1 MSALVVLLAA
11 SCQDA
16 ENEFAGPQAYPK
28 EDAITV
34 PGFTASSTSA
44 IDLATDAASVDV
56 FNLSDAAL
64 PEGFALGTARIV
76 IEPTDV
82 EAEATEI
89 ATDVDGMASV
99 ADLQALVESTYGKRP
114 VNRAFKAQVYVDAIK
129 DGQAVLIDAGV
140 IDVNLTPKAPQIS
153 DAYYIIGEPGAWD
166 PSDITLKFNHSGNDV
181 YGDPVFTITIPV
193 ADNDGDGNMWFAISD
208 AIAAEAYSTSG
219 GKDWS
224 KVIGCAEGNGNNTEE
239 GKVARRAEIGNDGS
253 FMIPVDGTAKYIR
266 ITLNMM
272 DYSYKI
278 EKLNFAQF
286 IYERGDNNGWGGYAL
301 HGPNFDGVY
310 YGAMKLNT
318 MFKFCGDASDWNL
331 AGNWGYSADG
341 ILGENSNDNIPCTSG
356 FYMITADI
364 ANMTYKLTPFTKIGI
379 IGDGQPGGWNDDTF
393 MTYDETNH
401 CWVATGVALTAGG
414 SIKFRSDAAWDNV
427 NIGGASLDKLVFN
440 SNDNISVT
448 TSGTYT
454 VKLYLENESGQPY
467 ATLEQSNIKVKT
479 SAS

>member
-1 MSALVVLLAA
+1 MKSISKYLMSALVVLLAA

-278 EKLNFAQF
+278 EKLNFAEF
-286 IYERGDNNGWGGYAL
+286 IYERGDNNGLGGYAL

-379 IGDGQPGGWNDDTF
+379 IGDGQPGGWNNDTF

-467 ATLEQSNIKVKT
+467 ATLE
-479 SAS
+479 

>member
-1 MSALVVLLAA
+1 MKSISKYLMSALVVLLAA

-16 ENEFAGPQAYPK
+16 ENEFAGPQTYPQ

-76 IEPTDV
+76 VEPTDV

-114 VNRAFKAQVYVDAIK
+114 VNRTFKAQVYVDAIK

-166 PSDITLKFNHSGNDV
+166 PSDVTLKFSHSGNDV
-181 YGDPVFTITIPV
+181 YDDPVFTITIPV

-208 AIAAEAYSTSG
+208 PIAAEAYSTSG
-219 GKDWS
+219 GTDWS

-239 GKVARRAEIGNDGS
+239 GKVARRSEIGNDGS
-253 FMIPVDGTAKYIR
+253 FVIPVDGTAKFVK
-266 ITLNMM
+266 ITLDMM

-278 EKLNFAQF
+278 EKLNFQEILWVAGSGNNWAQVDMVSSPS
-286 IYERGDNNGWGGYAL
+286 YNGEYKGFMYLG
-301 HGPNFDGVY
+301 ND
-310 YGAMKLNT
+310 
-318 MFKFCGDASDWNL
+318 FKFCSQPNWDGTNYGDGFSTDPG
-331 AGNWGYSADG
+331 AGNMTLPAGYSEG
-341 ILGENSNDNIPCTSG
+341 Y
-356 FYMITADI
+356 YMVDMSLASSSLV
-364 ANMTYKLTPFTKIGI
+364 LTPIHTIGI
-379 IGDGQPGGWNDDTF
+379 IGNATANGWDASTPLTYNPVNRCWEADVVLTDGEFKFRANDGWDISWGGDLNNLSIDNAPNITVAAGAYHIALYPNCPGKA
-393 MTYDETNH
+393 YAE
-401 CWVATGVALTAGG
+401 LTA
-414 SIKFRSDAAWDNV
+414 N
-427 NIGGASLDKLVFN
+427 
-440 SNDNISVT
+440 
-448 TSGTYT
+448 
-454 VKLYLENESGQPY
+454 
-467 ATLEQSNIKVKT
+467 
-479 SAS
+479 

>member
-1 MSALVVLLAA
+1 MKSISKYLMSALVVLLAA

-219 GKDWS
+219 GTDWS

-278 EKLNFAQF
+278 EKLNFAEF

-467 ATLEQSNIKVKT
+467 ATLE
-479 SAS
+479 

>member
-1 MSALVVLLAA
+1 MIKKLLYGIVLVAGLVSCDDDYTDWSNPQSNAAKDAVEKFEMLVQPGVTSINFATEAATEVQFFTTNLEEGQTKEYNVVFSA
-11 SCQDA
+11 DD
-16 ENEFAGPQAYPK
+16 K
-28 EDAITV
+28 
-34 PGFTASSTSA
+34 
-44 IDLATDAASVDV
+44 
-56 FNLSDAAL
+56 
-64 PEGFALGTARIV
+64 
-76 IEPTDV
+76 
-82 EAEATEI
+82 EATAEL
-89 ATDVDGMASV
+89 TVQPNGMVSV
-99 ADLQALVESTYGKRP
+99 ADLEKAVTSVYGRAP
-114 VNRAFKAQVYVDAIK
+114 QERTLNVNVSAEVAITTGDGVVVAKKSGAPFVFK
-129 DGQAVLIDAGV
+129 G
-140 IDVNLTPKAPQIS
+140 TPNAPQIS

-239 GKVARRAEIGNDGS
+239 GKVARRAEIGNEGS

-278 EKLNFAQF
+278 EKLNFAEF

-467 ATLEQSNIKVKT
+467 ATLE
-479 SAS
+479 

>member
-1 MSALVVLLAA
+1 MKSISKYLMSALVVLLAA

-76 IEPTDV
+76 AEPTDV

-278 EKLNFAQF
+278 EKLNFAEF

-301 HGPNFDGVY
+301 HCPNFDGVY

-467 ATLEQSNIKVKT
+467 ATLE
-479 SAS
+479 

>member
-1 MSALVVLLAA
+1 MKSISKYLMSALVVLLAA

-278 EKLNFAQF
+278 EKLNFAEF

-379 IGDGQPGGWNDDTF
+379 IGDGQPGGWNNDTF

-467 ATLEQSNIKVKT
+467 ATLE
-479 SAS
+479 

>member
-1 MSALVVLLAA
+1 MKSISKYLMSALVVLLAA

-166 PSDITLKFNHSGNDV
+166 PSDVTLKFNHSGNDV

-278 EKLNFAQF
+278 EKLNFAEF

-467 ATLEQSNIKVKT
+467 ATLE
-479 SAS
+479 

>member
-1 MSALVVLLAA
+1 MKSISKYLMSALVVLLAA

-166 PSDITLKFNHSGNDV
+166 PSDVTLKFNHSGNDV

-278 EKLNFAQF
+278 EKLNFAEF

-379 IGDGQPGGWNDDTF
+379 IGDGQPGGWNNDTF

-440 SNDNISVT
+440 SIDNISVT

-467 ATLEQSNIKVKT
+467 ATLE
-479 SAS
+479 

>member
-1 MSALVVLLAA
+1 MKSISKYLMSALVVLLAA

-278 EKLNFAQF
+278 EKLNFAEF

-440 SNDNISVT
+440 RNDNISVT

-467 ATLEQSNIKVKT
+467 ATLE
-479 SAS
+479 

>member
-1 MSALVVLLAA
+1 MRNISKFALFALTCLAFTGCKETEDHWA
-11 SCQDA
+11 
-16 ENEFAGPQAYPK
+16 NPQTYPQ
-28 EDAITV
+28 EDAITI
-34 PGFTASSTSA
+34 PGYQASSTSA

-82 EAEATEI
+82 EAEAAEI

-99 ADLQALVESTYGKRP
+99 ADLQALVENTYGKRP

-219 GKDWS
+219 GTDWS

-278 EKLNFAQF
+278 EKLNFAEF

-467 ATLEQSNIKVKT
+467 ATLE
-479 SAS
+479 

>member
-1 MSALVVLLAA
+1 MKSISKYLMSALVVLLAA

-219 GKDWS
+219 GTDWS

-278 EKLNFAQF
+278 EKLNFAEF
-286 IYERGDNNGWGGYAL
+286 IYERGDNNGWGGGYAL

-467 ATLEQSNIKVKT
+467 ATLE
-479 SAS
+479 

>member
-1 MSALVVLLAA
+1 MKSISKYLMSALVVLLAA

-166 PSDITLKFNHSGNDV
+166 PSDVTLKFNHSGNDV

-278 EKLNFAQF
+278 EKLNFAEF

-379 IGDGQPGGWNDDTF
+379 IGDGQPGGWNNDTF

-467 ATLEQSNIKVKT
+467 ATLE
-479 SAS
+479 

>member
-1 MSALVVLLAA
+1 MKSISKYLMSALVVLLAA

-166 PSDITLKFNHSGNDV
+166 PSDVTLKFNHSGNDV

-266 ITLNMM
+266 ITLNMK

-278 EKLNFAQF
+278 EKLNFAEF

-467 ATLEQSNIKVKT
+467 ATLE
-479 SAS
+479 

>member
-1 MSALVVLLAA
+1 MKSISKYLMSALVVLLAA

-76 IEPTDV
+76 AEPTDV

-278 EKLNFAQF
+278 EKLNFAEF

-467 ATLEQSNIKVKT
+467 ATLE
-479 SAS
+479 

>member
-1 MSALVVLLAA
+1 MKSISKYLMSALVVLLAA

-166 PSDITLKFNHSGNDV
+166 PSDVTLKFDHSGNDV
-181 YGDPVFTITIPV
+181 YDDPVFTITIPV
-193 ADNDGDGNMWFAISD
+193 ADNNGDGNMWFAISD

-219 GKDWS
+219 GTDWS

-253 FMIPVDGTAKYIR
+253 FMIPVDGSAKYIR

-278 EKLNFAQF
+278 EKLNFAEF

-467 ATLEQSNIKVKT
+467 ATLE
-479 SAS
+479 

>member
-1 MSALVVLLAA
+1 MKSISKYLMSALVVLLAA

-278 EKLNFAQF
+278 EKLNFAEF

-379 IGDGQPGGWNDDTF
+379 IGDGQPGRWNDDTF

-467 ATLEQSNIKVKT
+467 ATLE
-479 SAS
+479 

>member
-1 MSALVVLLAA
+1 MKSISKYLMSALVVLLAA

-140 IDVNLTPKAPQIS
+140 INVNLTPKAPQIS

-278 EKLNFAQF
+278 EKLNFAEF

-467 ATLEQSNIKVKT
+467 ATLE
-479 SAS
+479 

>member
-1 MSALVVLLAA
+1 MKSISKYLMSALVVLLAA

-166 PSDITLKFNHSGNDV
+166 PSDVTLKFNHSGNDV

-278 EKLNFAQF
+278 EKLNFAEF

-379 IGDGQPGGWNDDTF
+379 IGDGKPGGWNDDTF

-467 ATLEQSNIKVKT
+467 ATLE
-479 SAS
+479 

>member
-1 MSALVVLLAA
+1 MKSISKYLMSALVVLLAA

-166 PSDITLKFNHSGNDV
+166 PSDVTLKFNHSGNDV

-278 EKLNFAQF
+278 EKLNFAEF

-440 SNDNISVT
+440 SIDNISVT

-467 ATLEQSNIKVKT
+467 ATLE
-479 SAS
+479 

>member
-1 MSALVVLLAA
+1 MKSISKYLMSALVVLLAA

-166 PSDITLKFNHSGNDV
+166 PSDVTLKFNHSGNDV

-278 EKLNFAQF
+278 EKLNFAEF

-440 SNDNISVT
+440 SNDDISVT

-467 ATLEQSNIKVKT
+467 ATLE
-479 SAS
+479 

>member
-1 MSALVVLLAA
+1 MKSISKYLMSALVVLLAA

-44 IDLATDAASVDV
+44 IDLATDVVSAQV
-56 FNLSDAAL
+56 FSLSTATL
-64 PEGFALGTARIV
+64 PEGFALGAARIV
-76 IEPTDV
+76 AEPTDV

-278 EKLNFAQF
+278 EKLNFAEF

-467 ATLEQSNIKVKT
+467 ATLE
-479 SAS
+479 

>member
-1 MSALVVLLAA
+1 MKSISKYLMSALVVLLAA

-76 IEPTDV
+76 AEPTDV

-278 EKLNFAQF
+278 EKLNFAEF
-286 IYERGDNNGWGGYAL
+286 IYERGDNNGWGGGYAL

-341 ILGENSNDNIPCTSG
+341 ILGENSIDNIPCTSG

-467 ATLEQSNIKVKT
+467 ATLE
-479 SAS
+479 

>member
-1 MSALVVLLAA
+1 MKSISKYLMSALVVLLAA

-166 PSDITLKFNHSGNDV
+166 PSDVTLKFNHSGNDV

-278 EKLNFAQF
+278 EKLNFAEF
-286 IYERGDNNGWGGYAL
+286 IYERGDNTGWGGYAL

-454 VKLYLENESGQPY
+454 VKLNLENESGQPY
-467 ATLEQSNIKVKT
+467 ATLE
-479 SAS
+479 

>member
-1 MSALVVLLAA
+1 MKSISKYLMSALVVLLAA

-278 EKLNFAQF
+278 EKLNFAEF

-379 IGDGQPGGWNDDTF
+379 IGDGQPGGWNNDTF

-440 SNDNISVT
+440 SIDNISVT

-467 ATLEQSNIKVKT
+467 ATLE
-479 SAS
+479 

>member
-1 MSALVVLLAA
+1 MKSISKYLMSALVVLLAA

-219 GKDWS
+219 GTDWS

-278 EKLNFAQF
+278 EKLNFAEF

-379 IGDGQPGGWNDDTF
+379 IGDGQPGGWNNDTF

-467 ATLEQSNIKVKT
+467 ATLE
-479 SAS
+479 

>member
-1 MSALVVLLAA
+1 MKSISKYLMSALVVLLAA

-166 PSDITLKFNHSGNDV
+166 PSDVTLKFNHSGNDV

-278 EKLNFAQF
+278 EKLNFAEF

-356 FYMITADI
+356 FYKITADI

-379 IGDGQPGGWNDDTF
+379 IGDGQPGDWNDDTF

-467 ATLEQSNIKVKT
+467 ATLE
-479 SAS
+479 

>member
-1 MSALVVLLAA
+1 MKSISKYLMSALVVLLAA

-278 EKLNFAQF
+278 EKLNFAEF

-440 SNDNISVT
+440 SIDNISVT

-467 ATLEQSNIKVKT
+467 ATLE
-479 SAS
+479 

>member
-1 MSALVVLLAA
+1 MKSISKYLMSALVVLLAA

-166 PSDITLKFNHSGNDV
+166 PSDVTLKFNHSGNDV

-219 GKDWS
+219 GTDWS

-278 EKLNFAQF
+278 EKLNFAEF

-467 ATLEQSNIKVKT
+467 ATLE
-479 SAS
+479 

>member
-1 MSALVVLLAA
+1 MKSISKYLMSALVVLLAA

-76 IEPTDV
+76 AEPTDV

-219 GKDWS
+219 GTDWS

-278 EKLNFAQF
+278 EKLNFAEF

-467 ATLEQSNIKVKT
+467 ATLE
-479 SAS
+479 

>member
-1 MSALVVLLAA
+1 MKSISKYLMSALVVLLAA

-166 PSDITLKFNHSGNDV
+166 PSDVTLKFNHSGNDV

-219 GKDWS
+219 GTDWS

-278 EKLNFAQF
+278 EKLNFAEF

-440 SNDNISVT
+440 SIDNISVT

-467 ATLEQSNIKVKT
+467 ATLE
-479 SAS
+479 

>member
-1 MSALVVLLAA
+1 MKSISKYLMSALVVLLAA

-166 PSDITLKFNHSGNDV
+166 PSDVTLKFNHSGNDV

-278 EKLNFAQF
+278 EKLNFAEF

-379 IGDGQPGGWNDDTF
+379 IGDGQPGDWNDDTF

-467 ATLEQSNIKVKT
+467 ATLE
-479 SAS
+479 

>member
-1 MSALVVLLAA
+1 MKSISKYLMSALVVLLAA

-166 PSDITLKFNHSGNDV
+166 PSDVTLKFNHSGNDV

-219 GKDWS
+219 GTDWS

-278 EKLNFAQF
+278 EKLNFAEF

-379 IGDGQPGGWNDDTF
+379 IGDGQPGGWNNDTF

-467 ATLEQSNIKVKT
+467 ATLE
-479 SAS
+479 

>member
-278 EKLNFAQF
+278 EKLNFAEF

-379 IGDGQPGGWNDDTF
+379 IGDGQPGGWNNDTF

-467 ATLEQSNIKVKT
+467 ATLE
-479 SAS
+479 